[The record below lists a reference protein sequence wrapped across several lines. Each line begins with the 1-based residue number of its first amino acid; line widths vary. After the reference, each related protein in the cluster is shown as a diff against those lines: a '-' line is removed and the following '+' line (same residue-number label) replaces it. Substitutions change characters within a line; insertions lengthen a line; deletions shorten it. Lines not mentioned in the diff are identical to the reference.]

1 MTRPAVKRATNR
13 GAVLGFGA
21 ERARRDVD
29 GPVPLLRSEVHVD
42 ERGIDDRVAERISG
56 MATKAFSEFGS
67 GLEPSATSG
76 QRCGCGV
83 ELDGTDRGR
92 LQRCDAGEDVV
103 GLLPTAEAHQAAGG
117 DTGVKGPEARLEAGA
132 L

>member
-1 MTRPAVKRATNR
+1 
-13 GAVLGFGA
+13 
-21 ERARRDVD
+21 
-29 GPVPLLRSEVHVD
+29 VHVD
-42 ERGIDDRVAERISG
+42 ERGIYDRVAERISG

-67 GLEPSATSG
+67 GLEPSATGG
-76 QRCGCGV
+76 QRRGCGV

-103 GLLPTAEAHQAAGG
+103 GLLPTTQSHQAAGG
-117 DTGVKGPEARLEAGA
+117 DTGVKGPEARLEARA